1 MGVHVVVQRGEPER
15 EATRAEVLEREVVG
29 VWADAA
35 RDTIEVARG
44 EGQGRSGVPGEGK
57 DHLDGL
63 APVRGADL
71 ELMGGHAGA
80 TGCVHAGQQA
90 AQQHRGEPRVHGGH
104 GVDGPGGADQ
114 RDPLPFETPGANAE
128 GLVEGVTG
136 RPPPGGAGHAARKV
150 GQPAD
155 EPTQLLGRRERVLE
169 FVRHRLTGFGL
180 VDRQLEQ
187 HAETLQGVAQI
198 VGRDPEQLEQDLGLG
213 GGVCGGGRG
222 GVGHGTRPSK
232 DALRALSRHASE
244 PPEQRSGRGPASDTP
259 PTTTR
264 YPAPPVRNVRQHVNP
279 LGLHFQ
285 APRARPVQVPDPLP
299 HDCPVEVELGC
310 ADAKFSFDLAR
321 HDPDRLV
328 VGLEIREALVD
339 RNAARARREGLA
351 NLVFGYVN
359 LNVDLDRV
367 FAAERVD
374 RFHLLFP
381 DPWFKR
387 RHKKRRVVDPELC
400 AVMARQLRP
409 GGELHVAT
417 DIWDLA
423 LDAMDVLESPEIAPL
438 GLANVAGSWSFLRE
452 NPYPCASKR
461 EQTTLGRG
469 QRVWRMVYRKP

>member
-1 MGVHVVVQRGEPER
+1 M
-15 EATRAEVLEREVVG
+15 
-29 VWADAA
+29 
-35 RDTIEVARG
+35 
-44 EGQGRSGVPGEGK
+44 
-57 DHLDGL
+57 
-63 APVRGADL
+63 
-71 ELMGGHAGA
+71 
-80 TGCVHAGQQA
+80 
-90 AQQHRGEPRVHGGH
+90 
-104 GVDGPGGADQ
+104 
-114 RDPLPFETPGANAE
+114 
-128 GLVEGVTG
+128 
-136 RPPPGGAGHAARKV
+136 
-150 GQPAD
+150 
-155 EPTQLLGRRERVLE
+155 
-169 FVRHRLTGFGL
+169 
-180 VDRQLEQ
+180 
-187 HAETLQGVAQI
+187 
-198 VGRDPEQLEQDLGLG
+198 
-213 GGVCGGGRG
+213 
-222 GVGHGTRPSK
+222 
-232 DALRALSRHASE
+232 
-244 PPEQRSGRGPASDTP
+244 
-259 PTTTR
+259 
-264 YPAPPVRNVRQHVNP
+264 RNVRQHVNP

-285 APRARPVQVPDPLP
+285 APRASPVQVPDPLP

-423 LDAMDVLESPEIAPL
+423 LDAMDVLESPDIAPL

-461 EQTTLGRG
+461 EQTTLARG